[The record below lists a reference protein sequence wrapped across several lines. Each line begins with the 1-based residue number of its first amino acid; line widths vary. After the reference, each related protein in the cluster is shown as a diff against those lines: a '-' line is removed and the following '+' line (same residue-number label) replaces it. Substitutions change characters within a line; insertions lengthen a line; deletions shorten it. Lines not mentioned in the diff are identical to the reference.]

1 LFFEANRGQADSRVR
16 FLSRSA
22 AFTLFLTPSEITLME
37 SRTSAGAP
45 RKLARSAEDAE
56 TRSPAVVRMKLVAS
70 NPAAELTG
78 VDELPGKVNYLVGND
93 PRAWHTDVPLYSQ
106 VRAQNVYPGVDF
118 VLRGD
123 DRELEYDFVVS
134 PGTDPN
140 RIAFRITG
148 ANRME
153 LDDAGDLVL
162 HTGSSQIRMHKPV
175 IYQPVG
181 AERRPVAGA
190 FALRAD
196 GEVSFK
202 LGGYDSR
209 QPLVIDPGITFA
221 SFLGGAGGD
230 SGGGVQV
237 DTTTNP
243 NAPKMYVPG
252 ITSDITTFP
261 EPSTLIGTAPGGTFY
276 AFLAKIDPL
285 LTGASSLDYLTFIGG
300 SLTFAGATGCATV
313 PQGFQL
319 DTSLGPS
326 SVQPVLVGVTN
337 CKDYPVTTTTHTS
350 GPDDLFVTRL
360 MSSGAKLEL
369 SIFFGGNGQEPAF
382 SGGGSVDSSGDVIL
396 ASFTTSTDL
405 PVTHGAYA
413 TTMNNGSAGFEDCFV
428 AKLSRSFVV
437 QYLTYLNVGA
447 GTVSSDATLLGC
459 AAGLD
464 ASGQILAGGTT
475 LTSTDFVAA
484 GGANGF
490 QPTFQGVADTFL
502 MKLDP
507 TKIGTKQL
515 TYASYF
521 GGGGIS
527 AGGGGAAFLGTGIVA
542 FGGNTTSGTTVNPPD
557 IPLKNAYLKTNLA
570 SSSSG
575 KGIGF
580 FVVVDTTKTG
590 AASLI
595 CSSYFGG
602 SGGDDKVQAL
612 AYDPVA
618 GSKTYRLVM
627 GGQTTSKNFPLMIPL
642 QSKLTGV
649 QNGWVSIVNAP
660 VLSTGPVATLAFS
673 TYIGG
678 SLAKFGPMGTNE
690 AIQGVAVDGA
700 HTIYAHGRTLS
711 DNFFANTSPATVV
724 NGFQKKCS
732 SCSPTHGSPNDDA
745 VVFVLPNP
753 TAVATTTTLASSPN
767 PSTFGQAVTF
777 TATVK
782 ATSGTPTGTVTFKD
796 GTTTIGTGVLSA
808 GKATFKTS
816 KLAKG
821 IHSITAV
828 YGGSITDLGSA
839 SPVLKQTVN

>member
-1 LFFEANRGQADSRVR
+1 
-16 FLSRSA
+16 
-22 AFTLFLTPSEITLME
+22 
-37 SRTSAGAP
+37 
-45 RKLARSAEDAE
+45 
-56 TRSPAVVRMKLVAS
+56 
-70 NPAAELTG
+70 
-78 VDELPGKVNYLVGND
+78 
-93 PRAWHTDVPLYSQ
+93 
-106 VRAQNVYPGVDF
+106 
-118 VLRGD
+118 
-123 DRELEYDFVVS
+123 
-134 PGTDPN
+134 
-140 RIAFRITG
+140 
-148 ANRME
+148 
-153 LDDAGDLVL
+153 
-162 HTGSSQIRMHKPV
+162 
-175 IYQPVG
+175 
-181 AERRPVAGA
+181 
-190 FALRAD
+190 
-196 GEVSFK
+196 
-202 LGGYDSR
+202 
-209 QPLVIDPGITFA
+209 
-221 SFLGGAGGD
+221 
-230 SGGGVQV
+230 
-237 DTTTNP
+237 
-243 NAPKMYVPG
+243 
-252 ITSDITTFP
+252 
-261 EPSTLIGTAPGGTFY
+261 
-276 AFLAKIDPL
+276 
-285 LTGASSLDYLTFIGG
+285 LTGASSLDYLTFVGG

-326 SVQPVLVGVTN
+326 SVQPVLVGITN

-369 SIFFGGNGQEPAF
+369 SIFFGGNGQEPVF

-405 PVTHGAYA
+405 PVTPGAYA

-437 QYLTYLNVGA
+437 EYLTYLNVGA
-447 GTVSSDATLLGC
+447 GTVSSDATSLGC

-507 TKIGTKQL
+507 TTIGTKQL

-521 GGGGIS
+521 GGGGITTP
-527 AGGGGAAFLGTGIVA
+527 GGGAAFLGTGIVA

-570 SSSSG
+570 SSSSD

-580 FVVVDTTKTG
+580 FAVVDTTKTG

-627 GGQTTSKNFPLMIPL
+627 GGQTTSTNFPLMNPL

-660 VLSTGPVATLAFS
+660 TLSTGPAATLAFS

-732 SCSPTHGSPNDDA
+732 SCSPTHASPADDA

-753 TAVATTTTLASSPN
+753 TAVATTTTVASSLN

-777 TATVK
+777 TATAKATSGTPTGTVTFKDGTKALGSAALVAGVAKFTAKSLAVGAHSITAVYAGNVNFAGSTSAVLKQTVNKAGSSTSLVSTPNPSTVGQTVTFTATVK
-782 ATSGTPTGTVTFKD
+782 AATSGTPTGTVTFKD
-796 GTTTIGTGVLSA
+796 GTTTIGTGALSA

-828 YGGSITDLGSA
+828 YGGSTSYLGST